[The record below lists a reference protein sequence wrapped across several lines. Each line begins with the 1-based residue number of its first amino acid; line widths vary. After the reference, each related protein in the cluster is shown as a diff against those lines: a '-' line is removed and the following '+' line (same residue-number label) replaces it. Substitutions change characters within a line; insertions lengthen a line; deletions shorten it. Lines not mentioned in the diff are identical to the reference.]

1 VRTVAQSEAKSRR
14 KSFAYKH
21 YLQTN
26 RFLVKLLLKKSK
38 EACVD
43 KKKEARKK
51 LYEALIEVAM
61 AELEVESFTD
71 LPERKGTGVLLFA
84 TRRMRDLSMPE
95 LAQLSGVSVAAISRI
110 ESGHQKPQPRT
121 VRDLARAL
129 RVPEW
134 QLDPAQALSF
144 EGPDGA
150 TKQLEHEAV
159 AKK

>member
-1 VRTVAQSEAKSRR
+1 M
-14 KSFAYKH
+14 
-21 YLQTN
+21 
-26 RFLVKLLLKKSK
+26 
-38 EACVD
+38 D

-84 TRRMRDLSMPE
+84 TRRMRDLSMTE
-95 LAQLSGVSVAAISRI
+95 LAQVSGVRVAAISRI

-134 QLDPAQALSF
+134 QLDPAQALSS
-144 EGPDGA
+144 EGPDGVF
-150 TKQLEHEAV
+150 KEREHEAV
-159 AKK
+159 ATK

>member
-1 VRTVAQSEAKSRR
+1 M
-14 KSFAYKH
+14 
-21 YLQTN
+21 N
-26 RFLVKLLLKKSK
+26 
-38 EACVD
+38 
-43 KKKEARKK
+43 KKKEARRK
-51 LYEALIEVAM
+51 LFEVLIDVAM
-61 AELEVESFTD
+61 AELEVESFSD

-84 TRRMRDLSMPE
+84 TRRMRDLSMSE

-134 QLDPAQALSF
+134 QLDPAQAFSF
-144 EGPDGA
+144 VGPDGA
-150 TKQLEHEAV
+150 TKQREHETV

>member
-1 VRTVAQSEAKSRR
+1 MERGKAKGQR
-14 KSFAYKH
+14 KFFAYKR

-26 RFLVKLLLKKSK
+26 RFLVTLLLKRPK
-38 EACVD
+38 EARVD
-43 KKKEARKK
+43 KKKEARKQ
-51 LYEALIEVAM
+51 LYEALIQVAM

-150 TKQLEHEAV
+150 TKQREHDEAV